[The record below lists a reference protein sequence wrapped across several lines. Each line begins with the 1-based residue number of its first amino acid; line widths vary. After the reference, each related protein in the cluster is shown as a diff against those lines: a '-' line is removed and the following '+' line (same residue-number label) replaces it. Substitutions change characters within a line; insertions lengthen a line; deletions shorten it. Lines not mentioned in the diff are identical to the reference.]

1 MGGLDVTLLR
11 PFWLLALLPLAM
23 AGWWL
28 IKRLGTLGAW
38 REAAKP
44 ELLQALTELG
54 WVDQRINR
62 LPLLA
67 ALLVVAIIILAL
79 SGPAAERRDSLS
91 YRNLD
96 GVLLLVDASRSMTED
111 RRWPQLMTMA
121 QFAIAA
127 LGSRPG
133 GLIVY
138 AGDSYAATDL
148 TVDHLQLG
156 QTVSLIGE
164 ETVPDPG
171 SRPERALIMA
181 SDVLQGAGI
190 VAGDVILL
198 TDGAGLGPASLEQAE
213 ALARQGVR
221 LSMVSL
227 NDGAPPQMISHA
239 KIGGGR
245 VFTTDQTDALTA
257 WLRDDARTR
266 LERQDYPLLFWRD
279 YGRFLLILALIPLLM
294 LFRRQA
300 A

>member
-1 MGGLDVTLLR
+1 MAGLEVTLLR

-23 AGWWL
+23 AGWWFVT
-28 IKRLGTLGAW
+28 RLGTLGAW

-44 ELLQALTELG
+44 ELLRALAELG
-54 WVDQRINR
+54 WVETRVSLRPR
-62 LPLLA
+62 LVSLSA
-67 ALLVVAIIILAL
+67 AAIIILAL
-79 SGPAAERRDSLS
+79 AGLALERRDSLS

-96 GVLLLVDASRSMTED
+96 GVLLLVDVSKSVTED
-111 RRWPQLMTMA
+111 RRWPQLQAMA
-121 QFAIAA
+121 QFAIAS

-148 TVDHLQLG
+148 TVDHVQLG
-156 QTVSLIGE
+156 QTVSLIDQ

-171 SRPERALIMA
+171 SRPESALVMA
-181 SDVLQGAGI
+181 SDVLRRAGT
-190 VAGDVILL
+190 VAGDVILMS
-198 TDGAGLGPASLEQAE
+198 DGAGFGPESLAGAE
-213 ALARQGVR
+213 DLADQGVR
-221 LSMVSL
+221 LSLVSL
-227 NDGAPPQMISHA
+227 NDDVPPQLISHA
-239 KIGGGR
+239 TIGGGL

-279 YGRFLLILALIPLLM
+279 YGRFLLVLALIPLLM